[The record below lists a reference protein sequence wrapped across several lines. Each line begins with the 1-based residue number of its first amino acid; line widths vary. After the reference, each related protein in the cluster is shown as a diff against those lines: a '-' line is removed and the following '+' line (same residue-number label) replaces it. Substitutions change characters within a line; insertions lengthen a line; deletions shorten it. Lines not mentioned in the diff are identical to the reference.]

1 MLIKLNNKAKL
12 TLFEKFCVMSQ
23 YYSHQLPKE
32 FFLLLQEGKF
42 KLSFDKANFTDITL
56 CIEGL
61 KLLPCVS
68 VLQLEGSAGQIVKKQ
83 MKSVRGKSLSKT
95 MKNPTE
101 SRLANLHS
109 KYNLTKLLEGLSL
122 NFHNKGSLQILKL
135 QNFHFDTKSWEL
147 LNQCLKQVSTIK
159 EIQITSCS
167 LKDEDLSILSNGMNL
182 QDLSKIDLSHNLLEN
197 DGCDIISRVISRV
210 NSCQV
215 ELEWSHGL
223 RNGLP
228 APQLGGL
235 REVNLSHNR
244 INDKGLINLT
254 HGLFYD
260 DFVKVL
266 NLGYNLLTC
275 SGYKEIFN
283 LLQTNSALIMINL
296 EENEKTSDMAIVSQ
310 ITDKLWQNFQI
321 NAWVVDEVKWI
332 EQVEGLKKILNH
344 NLSGN
349 TGRNVDR
356 GKNESRGKSKS
367 RVKRIGLGSEHKG
380 LHEREEKKLMAS
392 CDKCELFERELFKS
406 KSQCVNLQLRN
417 NLLMKKLD
425 SAKSR
430 KN

>member
-1 MLIKLNNKAKL
+1 MLIKLDKKAKL
-12 TLFEKFCVMSQ
+12 TLYEKFCVMSQ
-23 YYSHQLPKE
+23 YYSHQLPKD
-32 FFLLLQEGKF
+32 FFLSLEEGKF

-56 CIEGL
+56 CVEGL

-68 VLQLEGSAGQIVKKQ
+68 VLQLEGSAGQIAKKQ
-83 MKSVRGKSLSKT
+83 IKSVRGSSLSKT
-95 MKNPTE
+95 MKNPNE

-109 KYNLTKLLEGLSL
+109 KYNLSKLLDGLSL
-122 NFHNKGSLQILKL
+122 NFQNKGSLLTLKL
-135 QNFHFDTKSWEL
+135 LNFHFDIKSWEL
-147 LNQCLKQVSTIK
+147 VNQCLKLVSSLK
-159 EIQITSCS
+159 EIQISSCS
-167 LKDEDLSILSNGMNL
+167 LKDEDLSILSNGINL

-210 NSCQV
+210 NSNQV

-235 REVNLSHNR
+235 REVNLSHNK

-275 SGYKEIFN
+275 SGYKEINN

-296 EENEKTSDMAIVSQ
+296 EQNEKTSDMAIVSQ

-321 NAWVVDEVKWI
+321 NAWVVDEGKWI
-332 EQVEGLKKILNH
+332 EQVEGLKKVLTH
-344 NLSGN
+344 SS
-349 TGRNVDR
+349 TS
-356 GKNESRGKSKS
+356 SRAKGEAKSKS
-367 RVKRIGLGSEHKG
+367 KVKVKVKRIGLGSEHKG
-380 LHEREEKKLMAS
+380 LHERDEKKLMAS